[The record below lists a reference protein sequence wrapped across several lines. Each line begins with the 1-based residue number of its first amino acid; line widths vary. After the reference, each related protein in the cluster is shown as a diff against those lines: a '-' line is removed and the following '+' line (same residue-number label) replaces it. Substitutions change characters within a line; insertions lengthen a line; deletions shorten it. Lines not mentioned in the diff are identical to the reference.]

1 MEWGSGIGI
10 SFCCFYYTG
19 SDGLPTGAFT
29 LSFLKKGKKK
39 NPRIWWDLYRHFLE
53 DSGVAL

>member
-29 LSFLKKGKKK
+29 LSFLKKGKK
-39 NPRIWWDLYRHFLE
+39 RTLAYGGIFT
-53 DSGVAL
+53 GTF